1 MATIQI
7 PNLPM
12 AVAINGSEQLEAVQN
27 GVSVRITTGQI
38 ALFAVTLFLGQQST
52 SASCSN
58 RQMREALNAAGALVT
73 IDGAVSAD
81 ITNNVTI
88 EWRNGSIIVN
98 GDAVASFIQTTLGYT
113 NMQMLALFA
122 SAITFPL

>member
-1 MATIQI
+1 MATVQI

-12 AVAINGSEQLEAVQN
+12 AIAINGSEQLECVQN

-38 ALFAVTLFLGQQST
+38 ALFAAALFIAKQSG
-52 SASCSN
+52 SAVCSN
-58 RQMREALNAAGALVT
+58 RQMRSALNAAGQLVT

-81 ITNNVTI
+81 ITNTVTI
-88 EWRNGSIIVN
+88 EWRNGSVIVN

-113 NMQMLALFA
+113 NVQMLALFA
-122 SAITFPL
+122 SALTFPV